1 MSNYKIR
8 QFSKDFTNRFP
19 ERGEL
24 GRVFLYNAVIEVD
37 AEGNAF
43 LVLGSGIRRELTD
56 EEYESLSEE
65 LP

>member
-8 QFSKDFTNRFP
+8 QFSRDFTNRFP

-24 GRVFLYNAVIEVD
+24 GRVFLYQAVIEVD
-37 AEGNAF
+37 ADGTAF
-43 LVLGSGIRRELTD
+43 LVLGSGIRRELTP
-56 EEYESLSEE
+56 EEEEALSEE

>member
-37 AEGNAF
+37 VDGTAF
-43 LVLGSGIRRELTD
+43 LVLGSGIRRQLTD
-56 EEYESLSEE
+56 EEAEALSEE